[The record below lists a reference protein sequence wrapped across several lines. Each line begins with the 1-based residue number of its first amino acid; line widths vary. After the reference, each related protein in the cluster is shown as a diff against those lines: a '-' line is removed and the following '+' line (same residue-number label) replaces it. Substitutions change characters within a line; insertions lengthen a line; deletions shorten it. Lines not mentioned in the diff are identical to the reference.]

1 MADRRLLRRLTS
13 RLRRRPKPPK
23 PLGDH
28 VSLPTLRDLLFADLD
43 SAAALRVFGPGP
55 RPSPIVTMATAVS
68 RRDVPAARIALAD
81 VLIRHPETR
90 LWLQAW
96 ALAREAGLPPSDT
109 ARRVRGVVVEMGL
122 DLGVDTVAGYDDGSA
137 RYLNN
142 AGGGVFWDGQPP
154 DVVIVAGVD
163 ALLAAGQSAVDAN
176 VPLAAVRPGPP
187 SRGEAMIAVLSE
199 GGIYFGAGPADVL
212 SRDPYGG
219 PAIAAAIDLMVA
231 LIDMSQKRGSTVG
244 SKVGSTIG

>member
-1 MADRRLLRRLTS
+1 M
-13 RLRRRPKPPK
+13 
-23 PLGDH
+23 
-28 VSLPTLRDLLFADLD
+28 RDLLFANLD
-43 SAAALRVFGPGP
+43 STMALRVFGPEP

-68 RRDVPAARIALAD
+68 RQDVHEARVALAD

-96 ALAREAGLPPSDT
+96 ALAREAGLPPSDS

-137 RYLNN
+137 RYLNR
-142 AGGGVFWDGQPP
+142 AGGGVFWDGRSTP
-154 DVVIVAGVD
+154 DVAIVAGVD
-163 ALLAAGQSAVDAN
+163 TLLAAGQAAVDAN
-176 VPLAAVRPGPP
+176 VPIAAARPGPP
-187 SRGEAMIAVLSE
+187 PHGAAMIAILTE

-219 PAIAAAIDLMVA
+219 PAIAAAINLMVA
-231 LIDMSQKRGSTVG
+231 LIDMSQKRGS
-244 SKVGSTIG
+244 KVD